1 MTEPGYQGNKA
12 GTLTVTPAPSLH
24 PYLLW
29 KGHRAGPCKDK
40 AGNKISNRQIQNSS
54 LSVPA
59 LGKARIAGDLW
70 LCAGF
75 LPYMWISALLFRLWV
90 ISKKQHLS
98 LHMGQY
104 FTCPEGITA
113 CLSRA

>member
-29 KGHRAGPCKDK
+29 KGHRAGPCKDE
-40 AGNKISNRQIQNSS
+40 AGNKISDRQIQNFS

-59 LGKARIAGDLW
+59 LVKTRLADA
-70 LCAGF
+70 LCPLA
-75 LPYMWISALLFRLWV
+75 LCRISAIRV
-90 ISKKQHLS
+90 
-98 LHMGQY
+98 
-104 FTCPEGITA
+104 GI
-113 CLSRA
+113 CIVV